1 MSSSSATSVRKFAV
15 PSILPTEGGE
25 VEEEGNYPGA
35 MTTRPSWR
43 GLHGDQYFR
52 EVSPFSLSLLRSL
65 SSGNA
70 LSQPDED
77 RSRLR
82 PDLGGNSI
90 GWRLEKQP
98 MSEEAKP
105 FGFSRLL
112 PDRFA
117 SPRLTSEA
125 SLSCLPMSDEPAPPD
140 GTLFKSS
147 APAGWESGGSG
158 DHCCATGAEDRE
170 ESAAASPLPPPS
182 ENEDSAQ
189 KSDST
194 PQGTIVSEKDALP
207 CRLQNGSSV
216 NSEATKD
223 PASADGSPE
232 EQDVAGKEEIL
243 TDQLQQQ
250 KEEAVLQVTKYSAPQ
265 GPGDIIM
272 IQSEYT
278 GAVDILSA
286 ELETTDLLSE
296 QKKVRPPPL
305 IPPTTWTNSKIRE
318 FKTKMAKEKNARM
331 LVKRGEVLTVR
342 VPTHPDGKRVC
353 WEFAT
358 EDYDIGFGVY
368 FDWTPIT
375 STAITVQVSE
385 SSDEEDEEEEFEGP
399 IPVGDVEKGSKSY
412 LRNRYGEI
420 MPVYR
425 RDSHHE
431 VQIGSHDYP
440 GEGIYLLKFDNS
452 YSLLRNKILFFHVYY
467 TS

>member
-1 MSSSSATSVRKFAV
+1 
-15 PSILPTEGGE
+15 
-25 VEEEGNYPGA
+25 
-35 MTTRPSWR
+35 MTTRPSWS

-52 EVSPFSLSLLRSL
+52 EVAPFFLSLFRCL
-65 SSGNA
+65 SSENA
-70 LSQPDED
+70 LSQPDEE

-90 GWRLEKQP
+90 GWRPDKRLL
-98 MSEEAKP
+98 SEEGEP

-117 SPRLTSEA
+117 TSRLTSGA
-125 SLSCLPMSDEPAPPD
+125 LLSCFPMSDEPAAPE
-140 GTLFKSS
+140 GILFESS
-147 APAGWESGGSG
+147 APGGWGSGGSG
-158 DHCCATGAEDRE
+158 DHCCPSGPEDHKKR
-170 ESAAASPLPPPS
+170 AAASPLPAPS

-194 PQGTIVSEKDALP
+194 SQGAVVSEKDALP
-207 CRLQNGSSV
+207 CRLQNGSPV
-216 NSEATKD
+216 NSDATKD
-223 PASADGSPE
+223 SASADGSPE

-243 TDQLQQQ
+243 TDQFQHQ
-250 KEEAVLQVTKYSAPQ
+250 KEEAVLTKYSAPQ
-265 GPGDIIM
+265 GPGDVIM

-318 FKTKMAKEKNARM
+318 FKTRMAKEKNARM

-425 RDSHHE
+425 RDSHQE
-431 VQIGSHDYP
+431 VQVGSHDYP